1 MPALTVITG
10 ADNPILRTQAKKVLK
25 VTKDILKLIKDMRL
39 TVTDE
44 DGAGL
49 AAPQVGQSLSL
60 CLANI
65 VGKMTVFINP
75 VITRYGKEQ
84 EVMEEGCLSLPG
96 IVVAVP
102 RSTDV
107 TVKFMDEKGKEQER
121 RLRGFSARVIQHEVD
136 HLEARLIV
144 DYE

>member
-1 MPALTVITG
+1 M
-10 ADNPILRTQAKKVLK
+10 
-25 VTKDILKLIKDMRL
+25 
-39 TVTDE
+39 
-44 DGAGL
+44 
-49 AAPQVGQSLSL
+49 
-60 CLANI
+60 
-65 VGKMTVFINP
+65 
-75 VITRYGKEQ
+75 
-84 EVMEEGCLSLPG
+84 PG